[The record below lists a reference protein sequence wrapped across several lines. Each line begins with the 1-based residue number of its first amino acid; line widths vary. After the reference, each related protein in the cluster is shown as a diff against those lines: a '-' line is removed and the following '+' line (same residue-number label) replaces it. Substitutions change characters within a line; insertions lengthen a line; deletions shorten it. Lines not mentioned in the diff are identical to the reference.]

1 VASALCA
8 PEMSS
13 SDSEAET
20 LERNSPSGLLE
31 SAFDGV
37 SFFTSARYV
46 FASVVSPD
54 LMADIRPESALSK
67 EFPLLDEVLDVEDV
81 DDAESSVKR
90 VLLLCKLEISMN
102 DDPFL

>member
-1 VASALCA
+1 
-8 PEMSS
+8 
-13 SDSEAET
+13 
-20 LERNSPSGLLE
+20 
-31 SAFDGV
+31 
-37 SFFTSARYV
+37 
-46 FASVVSPD
+46 
-54 LMADIRPESALSK
+54 MADIRPESALSK